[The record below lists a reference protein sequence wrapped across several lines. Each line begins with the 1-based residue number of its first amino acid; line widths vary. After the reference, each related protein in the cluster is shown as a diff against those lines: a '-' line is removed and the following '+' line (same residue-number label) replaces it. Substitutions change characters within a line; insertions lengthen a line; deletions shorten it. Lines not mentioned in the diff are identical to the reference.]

1 MHKIKNILSVNGMKR
16 AYLIGGGTVCMTAA
30 AHAES
35 ADPLGDL
42 QNGIDGATGI
52 GITVAG
58 VAVTVFLIKMAMKFA
73 RKGS

>member
-1 MHKIKNILSVNGMKR
+1 MNKLKL
-16 AYLIGGGTVCMTAA
+16 ALGGTLASTALA
-30 AHAES
+30 SAQT

-42 QNGIDGATGI
+42 MTGVDGATGI

-58 VAVTVFLIKMAMKFA
+58 VAVTVFLIKIAMKFA